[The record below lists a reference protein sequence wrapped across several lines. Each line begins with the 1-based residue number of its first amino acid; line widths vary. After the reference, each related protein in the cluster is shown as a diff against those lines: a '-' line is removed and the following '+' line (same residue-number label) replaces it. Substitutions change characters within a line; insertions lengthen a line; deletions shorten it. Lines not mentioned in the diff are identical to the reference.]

1 MNEEETGTQF
11 LLKGYV
17 SLLKDSSFC
26 LYFSVVPQMFCE
38 SLLQNEIQNTS
49 EFGLLFERTQ
59 PRETGGKDS
68 RLKTEAIRIS
78 STFSHIA
85 NQTNLS
91 MADQTVKQTINLVKA
106 ASLLAMNPQDGH
118 QAFAT
123 IMRKIRP
130 A

>member
-1 MNEEETGTQF
+1 MNLSF
-11 LLKGYV
+11 KMKYKIHLSLDYSLKEHNQEKQWG
-17 SLLKDSSFC
+17 
-26 LYFSVVPQMFCE
+26 E
-38 SLLQNEIQNTS
+38 
-49 EFGLLFERTQ
+49 
-59 PRETGGKDS
+59 DS
-68 RLKTEAIRIS
+68 RLKTEATGI